1 MDVCPMKFIPV
12 FLALLF
18 TLASVSAT
26 AEKSY
31 SPPVDR
37 NYPDNVY
44 WGDTHLHTYLS
55 GDAYSMG
62 TSVTPDQAYRFA
74 KGETVRATGGDEV
87 RLKRP
92 LDFMMVAD
100 HAENLGA
107 LPALVA
113 GDAQLLKSKD
123 GQRFREMLINRPA
136 LPDVIKAATQEEYDA
151 GNLALMTA
159 KGAHSGNYGINENFK
174 RKVWHGVIDIAEKH
188 NDPGRFT
195 TFAGYE
201 YSSNPPMLHR
211 NVLYL
216 GDPEQTRQTLPFS
229 KYDSS
234 NPEDLWAYLQEYKDR
249 VGGDVISIPHNSN
262 LSQGNSFRVLTYEGE
277 PLTTAYARLRSSIEP
292 IVEVTQ
298 IKGDSETHPFISPDD
313 EFADYESW
321 GKFAAT
327 PAAGKADPK
336 STGKKAVKKPA
347 EKKAAAKPIGK
358 ATAKS
363 KAPQKGAATKPPSK
377 QANALNTS
385 QEDIAKQSYVR
396 PALKSGLE
404 LQAKLGVNPFKMGM
418 IGATDS
424 HTGLATADEDNFWGK
439 MGSNEPGPYR
449 SSALSQFTSS
459 GYAAV
464 WATENTREA
473 IFAAMKRREVYAST
487 GPRIKL
493 RFFGG
498 WDYSDSDALTP
509 NIAAVGYE
517 HGVPMGG
524 DLVLTRKNKRKAPSF
539 LIRAVKDP
547 DNANLD
553 RVQVIKGWRDR
564 KGKLFEKVYDVAW
577 SDDREQDKAGKV
589 PAVGSTVDL
598 KEATYLNSIGSPELS
613 VVWTDPDFDSKE
625 AAFYY
630 VRVIQIPTPR
640 WTTYDAKVYGLE
652 NMQQTPAPT
661 TQERAYSSPIWYTP

>member
-1 MDVCPMKFIPV
+1 MGASQMKFLPV
-12 FLALLF
+12 FLALSLVLSPV
-18 TLASVSAT
+18 TAT

-31 SPPVDR
+31 SPLVDR
-37 NYPDNVY
+37 DYPDNVY

-62 TSVTPDQAYRFA
+62 TSTTPDQAYRFA

-107 LPALVA
+107 LPALIA
-113 GDAQLLKSKD
+113 GDVQLMKSKH
-123 GQRFREMLINRPA
+123 GALFAEMLTNRPA
-136 LPDVIKAATQEEYDA
+136 LADVINAATREEFDA
-151 GNLALMTA
+151 GSLALMSA
-159 KGAHSGNYGINENFK
+159 KGAHSGDYGINENFK

-234 NPEDLWAYLQEYKDR
+234 NPEDLWAYLQAYKDKT
-249 VGGDVISIPHNSN
+249 GSDVISIPHNSN
-262 LSQGNSFRVLTYEGE
+262 LSQGNSFRLLSYEGE
-277 PLTTAYARLRSSIEP
+277 PLTTAYAHLRSSIEP

-321 GKFAAT
+321 GKFAST
-327 PAAGKADPK
+327 PAVGKADPK
-336 STGKKAVKKPA
+336 STGKKA
-347 EKKAAAKPIGK
+347 AAKPTG
-358 ATAKS
+358 

-404 LQAKLGVNPFKMGM
+404 LQARLGINPFKMGM

-449 SSALSQFTSS
+449 SSALAQFTSS

-577 SDDREQDKAGKV
+577 SDDREKDKAGKV

-598 KEATYLNSIGSPELS
+598 NEATYLNSIGSPEFS
-613 VVWTDPDFDSKE
+613 VVWTDPDFDRKE

-640 WTTYDAKVYGLE
+640 WTTYDANVYGLE
-652 NMQQTPAPT
+652 KIQQTPAPT

>member
-1 MDVCPMKFIPV
+1 VKFIPV
-12 FLALLF
+12 FLTLSF
-18 TLASVSAT
+18 TLASVTAT

-37 NYPDNVY
+37 DYPDSVY

-107 LPALVA
+107 LQALIA
-113 GDAQLLKSKD
+113 GDAQLMKSKH
-123 GQRFREMLINRPA
+123 GVLFAEMLTNRPA
-136 LPDVIKAATQEEYDA
+136 LPDVINAATREEFDA
-151 GNLALMTA
+151 GSSALMAA
-159 KGAHSGNYGINENFK
+159 KGAHSGDYGINENFK
-174 RKVWHGVIDIAEKH
+174 RRVWHGVIDIAEKH

-216 GDPEQTRQTLPFS
+216 GDPEQTRLTLPFS

-234 NPEDLWAYLQEYKDR
+234 NPEDLWAYLQEYKAKT
-249 VGGDVISIPHNSN
+249 GGDVISIPHNSN
-262 LSQGNSFRVLTYEGE
+262 LSQGNTFRLLSYNGE

-321 GKFAAT
+321 GKFTST
-327 PAAGKADPK
+327 PAVGKADPK
-336 STGKKAVKKPA
+336 STGKKTA
-347 EKKAAAKPIGK
+347 EKTSGKAAAKSE
-358 ATAKS
+358 AT
-363 KAPQKGAATKPPSK
+363 QKDAAAKPPSK
-377 QANALNTS
+377 QANALNTW

-404 LQAKLGVNPFKMGM
+404 LKAKLGVNPFKMGM

-424 HTGLATADEDNFWGK
+424 HTGLTTADEDNFWGK

-449 SSALSQFTSS
+449 SSALAQYTSS

-524 DLVLTRKNKRKAPSF
+524 DLVLTRKNKRQAPSF

-577 SDDREQDKAGKV
+577 SDDREKDEAGKV

-598 KEATYLNSIGSPELS
+598 KAATYLNSIGSPELS
-613 VVWTDPDFDSKE
+613 VVWTDPEFDRKE
-625 AAFYY
+625 ASFYY

-652 NMQQTPAPT
+652 DMQQTPAPT
-661 TQERAYSSPIWYTP
+661 TRERAYSSPIWYTPD